1 MPTKIWRPFAT
12 SHHSI
17 VKNFLIGWKISY
29 RVASLWFYFMFLFL
43 SYLGPCDRDR
53 KKSKCGD
60 EPWKIP
66 YLNKENSHSSHSS
79 PWLFHPIWQTSPR
92 RKKIGKQPMKTAPH
106 PPPIETKKQVKRSFQ
121 QKWLPLYKQ
130 VICVCFSY
138 MFKDKLWMILY
149 FYHLSGNILKC
160 PNRESAVRTKCPDC
174 ILA

>member
-1 MPTKIWRPFAT
+1 MSETLIAWQDRMSDHHFWPPHFWVYLSFFVMYTNSRRSVKWSLIGQITCACNTRRVIKILLTKNWRSFAT

-29 RVASLWFYFMFLFL
+29 PVASVWFYFMFLFL
-43 SYLGPCDRDR
+43 SYLGPWGRER

-60 EPWKIP
+60 DPWKIP

-106 PPPIETKKQVKRSFQ
+106 PTPLKQRS
-121 QKWLPLYKQ
+121 K
-130 VICVCFSY
+130 
-138 MFKDKLWMILY
+138 
-149 FYHLSGNILKC
+149 
-160 PNRESAVRTKCPDC
+160 
-174 ILA
+174 